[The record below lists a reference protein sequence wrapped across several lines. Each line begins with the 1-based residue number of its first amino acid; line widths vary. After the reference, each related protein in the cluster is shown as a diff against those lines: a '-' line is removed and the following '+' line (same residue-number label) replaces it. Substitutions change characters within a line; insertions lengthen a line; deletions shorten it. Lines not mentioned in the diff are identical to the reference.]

1 MLRFGAG
8 NIAFCYKNWSVL
20 GHKRLPPV
28 RPEQAAGLQEMLS
41 ERLLVRRAWQT
52 RGRAFLNSSSPLT
65 LPSVAA
71 SQTLVLSQ
79 TLLPWRPWLLW
90 QVSRSHSPTN
100 RSLPAAPEIC
110 NPPDFLFYFFLRGF
124 RFSPQAARGVYV
136 FQVRCQT
143 PGSRAAPI
151 LHLHPVSLRNLP
163 PSIPAPG
170 LFEGFLF
177 EAPHPPLPSPALPSA
192 STACHSPRRNATNF
206 MKLSISPTHSIFAR
220 RL

>member
-1 MLRFGAG
+1 
-8 NIAFCYKNWSVL
+8 
-20 GHKRLPPV
+20 
-28 RPEQAAGLQEMLS
+28 MLS
-41 ERLLVRRAWQT
+41 ERLLARRLWQT
-52 RGRAFLNSSSPLT
+52 RGRAFLHRSSPLT

-79 TLLPWRPWLLW
+79 TLLPWRPRLLW

-110 NPPDFLFYFFLRGF
+110 NPPDFYFYFYFFGGF
-124 RFSPQAARGVYV
+124 RFSQQATRGVYV

-151 LHLHPVSLRNLP
+151 LHLRPISLRNPP

-177 EAPHPPLPSPALPSA
+177 EAPRPPLPSPALPSA
-192 STACHSPRRNATNF
+192 STACHSPCRNATNF